1 MQKETMVNIDSSK
14 PQDIGK
20 VHDDVELA
28 KLVQNLPQADIAK
41 VVESVVIEEK
51 EEVNLKSTQHRFPIE
66 LVKIFKTLGMHAPV
80 GIRPPGA
87 AVHRAKM
94 NMRRK
99 ASRGR

>member
-1 MQKETMVNIDSSK
+1 MITNPNK
-14 PQDIGK
+14 PVDIGK

-28 KLVQNLPQADIAK
+28 KLVENVSKEDIAK
-41 VVESVVIEEK
+41 VVDSAIVEEK
-51 EEVNLKSTQHRFPIE
+51 EEVNPKSTQHRYPIE
-66 LVKIFKTLGMHAPV
+66 LVKIFRTLGMHAPV

-99 ASRGR
+99 AARGR